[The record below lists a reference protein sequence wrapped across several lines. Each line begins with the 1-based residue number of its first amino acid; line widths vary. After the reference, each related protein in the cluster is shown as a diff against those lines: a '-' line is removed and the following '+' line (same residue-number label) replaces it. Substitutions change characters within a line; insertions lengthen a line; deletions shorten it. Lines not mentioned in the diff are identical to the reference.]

1 MTQYAYPD
9 VDTTVNNW
17 TASTGSNRYA
27 MVDDA
32 HGAGDAEDTYITV
45 SDNGGSA
52 EVIVLELSA
61 VTDPSASNLHK
72 VNVLWN
78 EDSGSSAVNL
88 NVNLKDTD
96 GSDIKNQ
103 DFSYN
108 DESEEM
114 DGSPSVSTMTLSTSE
129 ANSIA
134 SYAELILTLTAT
146 DGMGMGTSTKV
157 FQAYFECPDAAA
169 AAAAAADPDLPG
181 AAFLMFI
188 DQLGVLLNG
197 YTF

>member
-9 VDTTVNNW
+9 VDTTVGNW
-17 TASTGSNRYA
+17 TASTGSDRYA

-32 HGAGDAEDTYITV
+32 HGTAVAVADNTHITV
-45 SDNGGSA
+45 ADGGGGA
-52 EVIVLELSA
+52 EAIILELSA

-72 VNVLWN
+72 VNVLWSD
-78 EDSGSSAVNL
+78 DSGSSAVTL

-96 GSDIKNQ
+96 GSDVKNQ
-103 DFSYN
+103 NFSYT
-108 DESEEM
+108 DESDEM

-146 DGMGMGTSTKV
+146 DGMGMGTNTTV
-157 FQAYFECPDAAA
+157 FQAYFECPDAPASGA
-169 AAAAAADPDLPG
+169 TATP
-181 AAFLMFI
+181 AAFLLFV
-188 DQLGVLLNG
+188 D
-197 YTF
+197 